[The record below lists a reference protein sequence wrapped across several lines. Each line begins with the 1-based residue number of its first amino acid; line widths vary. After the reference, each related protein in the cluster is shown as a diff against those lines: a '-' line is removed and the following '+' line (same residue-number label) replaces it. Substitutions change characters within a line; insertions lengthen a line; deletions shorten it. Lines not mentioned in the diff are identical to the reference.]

1 MVART
6 FFMTAAA
13 ALLLLVGAAPAAQP
27 GPNDTFLIRNIT
39 VHPVSSPRQEGA
51 SVLIVDGKIADI
63 GPKIVVAKTMR
74 VVEGKGLH
82 LYPGMINSATE
93 VGMSEIG
100 SVRESADTGEL
111 GDFNPQ
117 LRSSIAVNPSSE
129 HIPVTRAN
137 GITSVIVLP
146 GGSSENRGFAFGS
159 LNPIITG
166 QSALMRLDGWTWEE
180 MEIKRTAAIQLKF
193 PVIQTMSARAMMMDL
208 PSSFPQTSFAEAK
221 RSYDRRIAEMHE
233 FFEKARRYQKG
244 KASKEPGLRTD
255 LKFEAMIPVL
265 EGKMPLMV
273 VASKSRTIREAID
286 FADKEKI
293 KIILA
298 GPDEIGDNGP
308 RIKERGIPVI
318 LGPTLELPGAEDD
331 PYDAKATLP
340 NEFFKQGIKIAF
352 GSFNT
357 QFARNLPY
365 QAATAV
371 AFGLP
376 YEEALKAITINPAEI
391 WGVAD
396 QVGSIDKGKWADLI
410 ITDGDPMETATQIK
424 QMFIKG
430 KSVDLTSRHTKLF
443 EKYMGRQ

>member
-1 MVART
+1 MKIARS
-6 FFMTAAA
+6 FLLTAALA
-13 ALLLLVGAAPAAQP
+13 FGAA
-27 GPNDTFLIRNIT
+27 NDTFLIRNAT
-39 VHPVSSPRQEGA
+39 VHPVSSAKVETA
-51 SVLIVDGKIADI
+51 SVLVIDGKISDVTT
-63 GPKIVVAKTMR
+63 GKLTPPKGIR
-74 VVEGKGLH
+74 IVEGKGLH
-82 LYPGMINSATE
+82 VFPGMIDSATE

-166 QSALMRLDGWTWEE
+166 QSALMHLDGWTWEE
-180 MEIKRTAAIQLKF
+180 MELKRNAAIQLKF
-193 PVIQTMSARAMMMDL
+193 PVIQTVSPRAMMMDL
-208 PSSFPQTSFAEAK
+208 PGAFPRTSFADAK
-221 RSYDRRIAEMHE
+221 RSYERRVAEMHE
-233 FFEKARRYQKG
+233 FFEQARRYQKS
-244 KASKEPGLRTD
+244 KAAKQPGLRLD

-265 EGKMPLMV
+265 EGKTPLMV
-273 VASKSRTIREAID
+273 VAAKSRTIREAIE

-293 KIILA
+293 KIVLA
-298 GPDEIGDNGP
+298 GLDELGDNGP

-318 LGPTLELPGAEDD
+318 LGPTLELPGEEDD
-331 PYDAKATLP
+331 AYDAKATLP
-340 NEFFKQGIKIAF
+340 AEVFKAGVKFAF

-376 YEEALKAITINPAEI
+376 YDEALKAVTLNAAEI

-410 ITDGDPMETATQIK
+410 VTDNDPLETATQIK
-424 QMFIKG
+424 HMFIKG
-430 KSVDLTSRHTKLF
+430 KAVDLSSKHTKLND
-443 EKYMGRQ
+443 KYMGRQ